1 MQWAKRFFDI
11 NARAVEYNA
20 LERRKN
26 APTPW
31 DGNAGAAS
39 TTSTRRS
46 MPMTMQPRGVKK
58 AATNPAAVRK
68 PEQPKQTGGPS
79 GPGASQSNAQSAAE
93 IKKLNDKIAEMM
105 IQNDILEKEKEFY
118 FGKLRDIEIFCQC
131 NDAENN
137 PTVQE
142 VQKILF
148 ATDEET
154 VQVNVDGTVVI
165 SPVEGDAENAEET
178 PA

>member
-46 MPMTMQPRGVKK
+46 MPMTMQPRGAKK
-58 AATNPAAVRK
+58 VADRPAAVRK
-68 PEQPKQTGGPS
+68 PE
-79 GPGASQSNAQSAAE
+79 
-93 IKKLNDKIAEMM
+93 
-105 IQNDILEKEKEFY
+105 
-118 FGKLRDIEIFCQC
+118 
-131 NDAENN
+131 
-137 PTVQE
+137 
-142 VQKILF
+142 
-148 ATDEET
+148 
-154 VQVNVDGTVVI
+154 
-165 SPVEGDAENAEET
+165 
-178 PA
+178 